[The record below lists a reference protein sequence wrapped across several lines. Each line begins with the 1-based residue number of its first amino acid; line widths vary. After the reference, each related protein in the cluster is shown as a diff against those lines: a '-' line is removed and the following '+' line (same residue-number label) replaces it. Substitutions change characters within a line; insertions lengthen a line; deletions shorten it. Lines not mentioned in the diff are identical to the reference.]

1 MKTKLTTDVFQQY
14 KVEKNNWLKRG
25 RRRLLNT
32 LLQEVIKAKG
42 ITEPFELDILEVGAG
57 VGQNIPTLQAFGRVE
72 VIEINPIALAELRAI
87 PGIAQIYE
95 TPIPLKL
102 NKTYDVVCAL
112 DVVEHIEDD
121 RRAVQWLTEHLKP
134 GGYLIVTLPAYQ
146 WLFSDHDIAVGH
158 YRRYTKQTFNGILPT
173 ELVILKS
180 GYFNSVLFIIP
191 AAIRLTKRLLKYLLP
206 SRHCTLVLRKESSN
220 VPGWLDSIFA
230 NILLVETKI
239 IEKKPI
245 FPFGL
250 SVFCMAKK
258 NR

>member
-1 MKTKLTTDVFQQY
+1 MKTKMTTKVFKQY
-14 KVEKNNWLKRG
+14 KEEKNNWLKRG
-25 RRRLLNT
+25 RRRLFHT
-32 LLQEVIKAKG
+32 LLQEVSKANG
-42 ITEPFELDILEVGAG
+42 ITKPLDLDILEVGSG

-72 VIEINPIALAELRAI
+72 VIEFNPIALAELRAI
-87 PGIAQIYE
+87 PGIAKIYE
-95 TPIPLKL
+95 TPIPFNL
-102 NKTYDVVCAL
+102 NQTYDVVCAL

-134 GGYLIVTLPAYQ
+134 GGHLIVTLPAYQ

-158 YRRYTKQTFNGILPT
+158 YRRYTKQTLNGILPT

-191 AAIRLTKRLLKYLLP
+191 AAIRLTKCLLKHLLP
-206 SRHCTLVLRKESSN
+206 SRYSAVTLRKESSN

-239 IEKKPI
+239 IEKKPM